1 MNTVKSQNLSLLINN
16 HFTNRLSFLNFTLTN
31 KQHNMKKI
39 YVLSLALSTA
49 LAGFSQFTNA
59 KGELVK
65 RKEFK
70 ESKVKPSNSNHT
82 PKGLTLWSNEFDNS
96 ADWVL
101 DNSCAYTGYNLVGGY
116 DYVAGASTTAFSTCT
131 GNGTVANDPNTSQP
145 AQWVFETNP
154 SVIPV
159 GVLSPFASASAA
171 NGFLFINSDATGG
184 GDGDGTPI
192 FVTATIAS
200 PIDLTGEPS
209 VVLSFSHNYRW
220 WQDTRGVRVS
230 PDNGSSWYQYEITN
244 NAGYPNDQNSGNP
257 EITSIDISS
266 VAGNASQVLV
276 QFYYED
282 NDFWAWY
289 WAVDDV
295 KISRKDQNNIVNNS
309 SWIFGENSGGAEYGR
324 TPVTHLPQNWYV
336 GSQVTNDGVNDQ
348 TNVALNADF
357 GSFSVN
363 TSISVVESD
372 STRVV
377 ETLEPIALTVG
388 VYNGT
393 FTVSS
398 DSDAVAGPNSA
409 DNVFQRNFEVTTDL
423 YTLDGIGNH
432 PSGTETLGS
441 IGSNTWSD
449 AADGLVCATMYPVLQ
464 NDVINNVRTYITST
478 SSAGA
483 EVILYILDSI
493 DMASWNYG
501 AAYFTSD
508 IYTLTQNDIS
518 LGYFDIPVVYQN
530 SDGSWSHLDVMPGNY
545 YAAVE
550 LFSSGNTFDVRIV
563 DDATVPQPA
572 WQSSIY
578 YPNDQVYSNGNAFAI
593 QLMLGANTSVSE
605 TVLEDVSIYPNPSN
619 GVINIK
625 TSSDL
630 LNVNVFDISG
640 KIVHSTTLN
649 GNLSIDLSQLEKG
662 SYIIELRNSTGIYK
676 ETITIQ

>member
-1 MNTVKSQNLSLLINN
+1 M
-16 HFTNRLSFLNFTLTN
+16 
-31 KQHNMKKI
+31 
-39 YVLSLALSTA
+39 
-49 LAGFSQFTNA
+49 
-59 KGELVK
+59 
-65 RKEFK
+65 
-70 ESKVKPSNSNHT
+70 
-82 PKGLTLWSNEFDNS
+82 
-96 ADWVL
+96 
-101 DNSCAYTGYNLVGGY
+101 
-116 DYVAGASTTAFSTCT
+116 
-131 GNGTVANDPNTSQP
+131 
-145 AQWVFETNP
+145 
-154 SVIPV
+154 
-159 GVLSPFASASAA
+159 
-171 NGFLFINSDATGG
+171 
-184 GDGDGTPI
+184 
-192 FVTATIAS
+192 
-200 PIDLTGEPS
+200 
-209 VVLSFSHNYRW
+209 
-220 WQDTRGVRVS
+220 
-230 PDNGSSWYQYEITN
+230 
-244 NAGYPNDQNSGNP
+244 
-257 EITSIDISS
+257 
-266 VAGNASQVLV
+266 AGNASQVLV

-409 DNVFQRNFEVTTDL
+409 DNVFLRNFEVTTDL
-423 YTLDGIGNH
+423 YSLDGIGNH

-464 NDVINNVRTYITST
+464 NDVINNVRTYITSSGT
-478 SSAGA
+478 ASSVAGA

-493 DMASWNYG
+493 DMASWNSG

-508 IYTLTQNDIS
+508 IYTLTQNDVNQ
-518 LGYFDIPVVYQN
+518 GYFDIPVVYQN

-550 LFSSGNTFDVRIV
+550 LFSAGNTFDVRII

-625 TSSDL
+625 SSSDL

-640 KIVHSTTLN
+640 KIVHSYMLN